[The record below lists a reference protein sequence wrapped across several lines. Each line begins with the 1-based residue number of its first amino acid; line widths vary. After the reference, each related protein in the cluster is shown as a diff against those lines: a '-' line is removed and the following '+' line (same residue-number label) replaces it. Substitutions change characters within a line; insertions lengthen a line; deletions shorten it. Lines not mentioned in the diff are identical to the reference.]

1 MIKHILV
8 PTDGSEAACCGV
20 RYAVAIARKYG
31 ATVHGLH
38 IVDVKLL
45 EGPFLRD
52 ISASLGTAPYANYQG
67 NIALVLEERGG
78 AALEY
83 VRKQAEDAGL
93 KCHLEQLTGLVV
105 RAIVE
110 KAELADL
117 VVMGRSGE
125 HREWLEGLV
134 GSTTQGVVRRASQPV
149 LVTARD
155 EPAAQRFMAAYD
167 GSNNAKQALHVAA
180 SFASDWD
187 APLTVL
193 TVGGERMDAV
203 LDDARA
209 YLEPHELD
217 IDYQRQDGDPSE
229 VIVAQAKNCG
239 ADLVIM
245 GAHGHAKVR
254 ELVVG
259 STTAYAMSH
268 APCPMLLAR

>member
-1 MIKHILV
+1 MVKHVLV

-20 RYAVAIARKYG
+20 RYAVALAKKYG
-31 ATVHGLH
+31 ATLHGLH
-38 IVDVKLL
+38 VVDVKLL

-67 NIALVLEERGG
+67 NIALLLEERGN

-83 VRKQAEDAGL
+83 VKQQAEAAGL
-93 KCHLEQLTGLVV
+93 KCDAEQVTGLVV
-105 RAIVE
+105 RTIVE

-134 GSTTQGVVRRASQPV
+134 GSTTQGVVRRSNQPV

-155 EPAAQRFMAAYD
+155 LPQAERFLTAYD

-180 SFASDWD
+180 AFASDWH

-193 TVGGERMDAV
+193 TVGGQRMDAV
-203 LDDARA
+203 LDDARC
-209 YLEPHELD
+209 YLDAHELT
-217 IDYQRQDGDPSE
+217 IEYQREDGDPSE
-229 VIVAQAKNCG
+229 TIVAQAKRCG
-239 ADLVIM
+239 AGLLIM
-245 GAHGHAKVR
+245 GAHGHTKVR

-259 STTAYAMSH
+259 STTAYAMNH